1 MYQLHEIVLRIRY
14 NFHDIEVLHMIK
26 TIIKTIFCIILGMY
40 FSLKVSPGLWFKYF
54 SFYFGLVIILM
65 L

>member
-1 MYQLHEIVLRIRY
+1 
-14 NFHDIEVLHMIK
+14 MIK